1 MRRVVCLFILLVLIT
16 VLVGSCA
23 TAITNVNSIVG
34 TWIQEGGTVW
44 VFRANGTGTAG
55 KENFTYGISAEGEI
69 YLSNGWGARK
79 LFMSPDGKRMV
90 IMGIVFQ
97 KK

>member
-1 MRRVVCLFILLVLIT
+1 MKRTVFFIIFLVLIT
-16 VLVGSCA
+16 VLFASCA
-23 TAITNVNSIVG
+23 TAITNVSSIVG

-44 VFRANGTGTAG
+44 VFYSNGTGIAG

-79 LFMSPDGKRMV
+79 LFMSPDGKRMI
-90 IMGIVFQ
+90 IMGIVF
-97 KK
+97 KKK